1 MPIKPGKDES
11 QKDFVSRCIK
21 TEMDAG
27 TAKDTKQASA
37 MCYSMWREHEKG
49 KSIALSV
56 VLKTDVSAGRV
67 RWKAT
72 ANSGEFDQ
80 QDDKFD
86 ESFFDDVVANF
97 WAVQDAIS
105 YGLPTPPGF
114 AHPEGMPVPQL
125 DVAHYSFQLPKS
137 ERAKARVGM
146 PIHTYR
152 NNRKL
157 VMKGNFETTPLGQ
170 AASKSV
176 LEDEAGIIKTS
187 IGVWPDWNRVELLED
202 GKRVFKGGAG
212 VAYLDHLALTA
223 FPVDAQTEITAE
235 GEMSKSLTARDDAL
249 TVIKDEKL
257 VQELEAAATAKS
269 ETQPAGSLIK
279 ASKTVD
285 GKDYPASDFLVV
297 EDSDKPST
305 WHLQVKESGKPN
317 HTLMGGAYA
326 ALESPGGH
334 RGQKYEGASKAEAV
348 KKLKAL
354 YNSEK
359 MDWPGDAK
367 KSDILKSITM
377 GHMGTEFEPEETAR
391 ILSAMDAQDFGLAQT
406 EIQAAIDH
414 VKAKTAEKPV
424 AESIV
429 TVTHETTTKDVT
441 TVEKDKQADA
451 IDAQTAQ
458 LVAQAVTPAPAPSN
472 DMGGPMYESL
482 VKSQS
487 ETADVLKTLAARVE
501 ALEKSIP
508 NLGAINELATAL
520 NSTIEATKAT
530 EAQKVKAM
538 LDNRGWLDIGKLY
551 SARSA
556 TDNTVDGGV
565 RAKGPQE
572 TPPQSEAVGGPI
584 AGKFIKT

>member
-1 MPIKPGKDES
+1 
-11 QKDFVSRCIK
+11 
-21 TEMDAG
+21 
-27 TAKDTKQASA
+27 
-37 MCYSMWREHEKG
+37 
-49 KSIALSV
+49 
-56 VLKTDVSAGRV
+56 
-67 RWKAT
+67 
-72 ANSGEFDQ
+72 
-80 QDDKFD
+80 
-86 ESFFDDVVANF
+86 
-97 WAVQDAIS
+97 
-105 YGLPTPPGF
+105 
-114 AHPEGMPVPQL
+114 
-125 DVAHYSFQLPKS
+125 
-137 ERAKARVGM
+137 
-146 PIHTYR
+146 
-152 NNRKL
+152 
-157 VMKGNFETTPLGQ
+157 
-170 AASKSV
+170 
-176 LEDEAGIIKTS
+176 
-187 IGVWPDWNRVELLED
+187 
-202 GKRVFKGGAG
+202 
-212 VAYLDHLALTA
+212 
-223 FPVDAQTEITAE
+223 
-235 GEMSKSLTARDDAL
+235 MSKSLTARDDAL